1 MASSLCLHRHW
12 SENMLGESNMAEVY
26 NAISFHLSSSFNI
39 GVNSSRQ
46 GERKT
51 LRANRCDQR
60 EKNKNNKQEVNV
72 WLHNSRT
79 WPITIWLLGCWGRAR
94 IMASSSSNFLV
105 VACTSAWSSLYS
117 EYWSLNTARY
127 WSRSS
132 TVRMVGYL
140 LQGGREWAAEEQRI
154 HYYNTRGRKQ
164 RGLPPW

>member
-1 MASSLCLHRHW
+1 
-12 SENMLGESNMAEVY
+12 MAEVY

-140 LQGGREWAAEEQRI
+140 LQGGEESGQRRNRGFIITTREAESKGGFLHGRQCNFTSNNRSRK
-154 HYYNTRGRKQ
+154 NTG
-164 RGLPPW
+164 